1 MYIICLLVI
10 ILILIYLL
18 ILLFLNYI
26 KCNYDKFTMYEVI
39 FKNDNNVLIKLIK
52 HKFSE
57 VFKTRDNHEVYF
69 RKIHSYLIKNKIIN
83 GNIIDLGAWIGDNSI
98 PWAKQLN
105 TIIYAIDPSKENIN
119 YINSMAIYNNIK
131 NIKTINKAISD
142 KNEIISTSDD
152 INHCSFNDK
161 GLGKI
166 KINAVTLDYLLQQ
179 NEINNISLIH
189 LDVEGFELKVILGSL
204 NLIKIFSPIISFE
217 QHILTDNYLELS
229 NLLYEMNYNIYLIN
243 EVLPGCKTDCR
254 NLIAFPKNLKYIDKI
269 NEYLDKKLLVSIKNH
284 NIINYDSLYTA
295 TIYGT
300 FFNNKEHHNIKS
312 VKINKNLYVF
322 SVNYKNYTIFVA
334 IDSDKKWI
342 HSKYILSEI
351 NLNCKNSIINA
362 YNNVNGI
369 IKEQTQC
376 NIKNIKFI

>member
-1 MYIICLLVI
+1 
-10 ILILIYLL
+10 
-18 ILLFLNYI
+18 
-26 KCNYDKFTMYEVI
+26 
-39 FKNDNNVLIKLIK
+39 
-52 HKFSE
+52 

-142 KNEIISTSDD
+142 KNQIISTLDD

-166 KINAVTLDYLLQQ
+166 KINAFALDYLLQQ

-254 NLIAFPKNLKYIDKI
+254 NLMAFPKNLKYIDQI

-284 NIINYDSLYTA
+284 DIINYDSLYTA

-300 FFNNKEHHNIKS
+300 FFNNKEYHNIKS

-322 SVNYKNYTIFVA
+322 SVNDKNYTIFVA

-362 YNNVNGI
+362 YNNMNGI

-376 NIKNIKFI
+376 NIKNIGFS